1 MKNSAGEFL
10 NALREDEEI
19 RKYMKGC
26 VLPEGTAREDALADV
41 AAHFGYEVTKEELAE
56 AIRSKEEALKAAAAE
71 TEAGIRKIP
80 LDDLD
85 QVAGGKKEHEECED
99 TFKNF
104 ENCWWEDGCD
114 VALNVY
120 PRYICSYCTYT

>member
-1 MKNSAGEFL
+1 M
-10 NALREDEEI
+10 
-19 RKYMKGC
+19 
-26 VLPEGTAREDALADV
+26 LADV

-85 QVAGGKKEHEECED
+85 QVAGGKKYNDNCKD
-99 TFKNF
+99 TFKHK

-114 VALNVY
+114 IAVNQY
-120 PRYICSYCTYT
+120 PTYICSYCNHI